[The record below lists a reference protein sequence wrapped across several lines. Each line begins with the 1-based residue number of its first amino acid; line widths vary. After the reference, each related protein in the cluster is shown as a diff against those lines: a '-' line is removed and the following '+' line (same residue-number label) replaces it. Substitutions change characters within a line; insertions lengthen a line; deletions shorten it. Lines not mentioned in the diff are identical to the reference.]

1 MPDLA
6 AEHGISDE
14 VHDRLTRDYRQHL
27 ELVDART
34 GADPE
39 PETHI
44 DGVETA
50 VEKEATRVLEDSPL
64 RRDEEYT
71 RLRLAVLD
79 RKREV
84 LIRLRH
90 EGVVDDSIARHLQ
103 ACLDIE
109 ELRLTG
115 VEPLD

>member
-1 MPDLA
+1 
-6 AEHGISDE
+6 
-14 VHDRLTRDYRQHL
+14 
-27 ELVDART
+27 
-34 GADPE
+34 
-39 PETHI
+39 
-44 DGVETA
+44 
-50 VEKEATRVLEDSPL
+50 L

-79 RKREV
+79 RNREV

-103 ACLDIE
+103 TRFDIE